1 MGLLYY
7 YTTSETMKYILTQ
20 GDIFATHI
28 SYLNDSEEYINGLRE
43 LREIFERDD
52 LGGRETLLFREGDAY
67 ENAFLSTL

>member
-1 MGLLYY
+1 MRIMRKEYWHKMDLLYY

-43 LREIFERDD
+43 LREIF
-52 LGGRETLLFREGDAY
+52 GRFSLRMKPRMP
-67 ENAFLSTL
+67 